1 MKYVLI
7 IPDGAA
13 DRPLAELDDRT
24 PFEAAETPNLDAL
37 AVEGRQ
43 GTVATTP
50 AGMPCG
56 SDVCTMS
63 LLGYDP
69 RRYHTGRA
77 PLEAAA
83 LGIDMAPADWVFR
96 VNLVTVIDG
105 KMQDHSAGHIS
116 STESR
121 RLLEEFARQIPLEGV
136 TLFPGVSYR
145 NIMVDRARGEAS
157 DRDWE
162 GLASV
167 PPHDIP
173 GQPIRKH
180 LPIGGDHAKLL
191 QQFIAESEVFLA
203 DHEINQ
209 TRAEMGELP
218 ATHFWPWG
226 QGRRPNMPAFSEK
239 YGRGGFRARGAMIT
253 AVDLLA
259 GISAFIGFD
268 RLDVPG
274 QTSYHDNDYAAT
286 GEHAIAALND
296 YDLVVAHVEAPDEAA
311 HAADPATK
319 VAAVSAIDEHVVGP
333 LHRALQ
339 DRGEDWRMLVLP
351 DHYTLVDTRKH
362 DPTPVPFLMA
372 GHKVRSVLKRT
383 FSEQHAEASDLH
395 IRHGHEL
402 MEYFL
407 RSGIK

>member
-1 MKYVLI
+1 MKYVI
-7 IPDGAA
+7 VIPDGAA

-24 PFEAAETPNLDAL
+24 PFEAADTPNLDRL
-37 AVEGRQ
+37 AAVGRQ
-43 GTVATTP
+43 GTAVTTP
-50 AGMPCG
+50 PGMPCG

-69 RRYHTGRA
+69 ARYHTGRA

-83 LGIDMAPADWVFR
+83 LGIAMGDDDWIFR

-116 STESR
+116 SEEGR
-121 RLLEEFARQIPLEGV
+121 RLLEDVAANADLPGLA
-136 TLFPGVSYR
+136 LYPGVSYR
-145 NIMVDRARGEAS
+145 NIMVDRSGQ
-157 DRDWE
+157 RDWSE
-162 GLASV
+162 LVTV

-173 GQPIRKH
+173 GEAIRRH
-180 LPIGGDHAKLL
+180 LPTGGLHAKLL
-191 QQFIAESEVFLA
+191 NQIVAESEVALA
-203 DHEINQ
+203 EHEIND
-209 TRAEMGELP
+209 TRREMGELP

-226 QGRRPNMPAFSEK
+226 QGRRPQMPAFAEK
-239 YGRGGFRARGAMIT
+239 YGLRGAMVT

-259 GISAFIGFD
+259 GISSFIGWD

-286 GEHAIAALND
+286 GRHGVAALDD
-296 YDLVVAHVEAPDEAA
+296 YDVVCLHVEAPDEAS
-311 HAADPATK
+311 HGADAATK
-319 VAAVSAIDEHVVGP
+319 LAAVAAIDEHVVGP
-333 LHRALQ
+333 VHRALEERYGPA
-339 DRGEDWRMLVLP
+339 DVAGGDCGWRMLVLP

-372 GHKVRSVLKRT
+372 GAGVKSVLKRD
-383 FSEQHAEASDLH
+383 FNEANANDSDLH
-395 IRHGHEL
+395 IERGHEL

-407 RSGIK
+407 RSGL